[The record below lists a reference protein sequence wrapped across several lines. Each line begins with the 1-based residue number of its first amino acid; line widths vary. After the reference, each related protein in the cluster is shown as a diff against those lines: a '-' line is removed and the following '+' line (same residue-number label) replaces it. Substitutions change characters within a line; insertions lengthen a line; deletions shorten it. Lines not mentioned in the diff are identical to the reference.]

1 MMTIL
6 LRYSFKRAQE
16 TCNYRYSRYCATLK
30 PKDFPY
36 RGGPGRPL
44 DNFELL
50 KSALGMGR
58 FWITRKTR
66 SNFSTPHCCV
76 TVAGSFT
83 MAAPQYRSGDPG
95 VDAFEENTADQQTA
109 PYDLRR
115 PARADLYLESSVPLF
130 LSDPDGEPESS
141 EYVTP
146 LRKER
151 KASLS
156 SRILACVCAAAAA
169 VVLVA
174 LFSSD
179 GARDTV
185 VNVKASMAAVLPAPT
200 SAAPSDPKQLTAL
213 VRQKYPARLSG
224 PENLAP
230 SVRGVTTA
238 SVAPAREEINSAYQS
253 AVQGRAPAP
262 AAVAEPTTPGEAI
275 HHLDPD
281 VIASL
286 LRRADALI
294 ASGDVA
300 AARLALRRAAD
311 AGDPRAAMMLGETY
325 DPALLEK
332 LSVHGTVPDVAMAR
346 SWYERARKFGSA
358 EALQRLEMLASRRQ

>member
-1 MMTIL
+1 MT
-6 LRYSFKRAQE
+6 
-16 TCNYRYSRYCATLK
+16 
-30 PKDFPY
+30 
-36 RGGPGRPL
+36 
-44 DNFELL
+44 
-50 KSALGMGR
+50 
-58 FWITRKTR
+58 
-66 SNFSTPHCCV
+66 
-76 TVAGSFT
+76 
-83 MAAPQYRSGDPG
+83 APQYRSGDPD
-95 VDAFEENTADQQTA
+95 VDAFEENTTEAT
-109 PYDLRR
+109 PYNLRR
-115 PARADLYLESSVPLF
+115 SARSDLYLQNSVPLF
-130 LSDPDGEPESS
+130 LSDPDGEPASS

-146 LRKER
+146 LRKKR
-151 KASLS
+151 KVSLS

-185 VNVKASMAAVLPAPT
+185 VNVKASMAAVLPAPS
-200 SAAPSDPKQLTAL
+200 SAAPSDLSAAQSDLKQLTAL
-213 VRQKYPARLSG
+213 VRQKDPARLSG
-224 PENLAP
+224 PENQAP

-275 HHLDPD
+275 HRLDPD

-300 AARLALRRAAD
+300 AARLALRRVAD
-311 AGDPRAAMMLGETY
+311 AGDPRAAMTLGGTY
-325 DPALLEK
+325 DPAILEK
-332 LSVHGTVPDVAMAR
+332 LSVHGIVPDVAMAR
-346 SWYERARKFGSA
+346 SWYERAQKFGSA
-358 EALQRLEMLASRRQ
+358 EAPQRLEMLASRRQ

>member
-1 MMTIL
+1 MT
-6 LRYSFKRAQE
+6 
-16 TCNYRYSRYCATLK
+16 
-30 PKDFPY
+30 
-36 RGGPGRPL
+36 
-44 DNFELL
+44 
-50 KSALGMGR
+50 
-58 FWITRKTR
+58 
-66 SNFSTPHCCV
+66 
-76 TVAGSFT
+76 
-83 MAAPQYRSGDPG
+83 APEYRSGDPD
-95 VDAFEENTADQQTA
+95 VDAFEENTADQRAT
-109 PYDLRR
+109 PYNLRR
-115 PARADLYLESSVPLF
+115 SARSDLYLQNSVPLF
-130 LSDPDGEPESS
+130 LSDPDGEPASS

-146 LRKER
+146 LRKMR

-156 SRILACVCAAAAA
+156 SRILACVCAASAA

-185 VNVKASMAAVLPAPT
+185 VNVKASMAAVLPAPS
-200 SAAPSDPKQLTAL
+200 SAAPSDLSVAQSDLKQLTAL
-213 VRQKYPARLSG
+213 VRQKDPARLSG
-224 PENLAP
+224 PENQAP
-230 SVRGVTTA
+230 IVRGVTTA

-311 AGDPRAAMMLGETY
+311 AGDPRAATTLGGTY
-325 DPALLEK
+325 DPAVLEK
-332 LSVHGTVPDVAMAR
+332 LSVHGIVPDVAMAR
-346 SWYERARKFGSA
+346 SWYERAQKFGSA
-358 EALQRLEMLASRRQ
+358 EAPQRLEMLASRRQ